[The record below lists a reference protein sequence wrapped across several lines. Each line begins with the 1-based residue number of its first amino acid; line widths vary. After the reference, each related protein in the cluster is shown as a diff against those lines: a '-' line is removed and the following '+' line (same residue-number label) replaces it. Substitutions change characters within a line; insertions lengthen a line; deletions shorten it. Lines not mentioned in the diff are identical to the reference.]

1 MSSHIVASLQAGS
14 APAPPVIM
22 VDNPHG
28 VSLYDTVRSHGWVGL
43 RPWVWDS
50 DAQRLSRIELLESG
64 QTVRVEV
71 AQESPPAISM
81 SDGGDGTG
89 TGELARVEPL
99 VRRWLSLD
107 WDPRPA
113 LDVASELDAGVATM
127 LRNGGGRLL
136 RGSTFYED
144 FVKTVCTIQINW
156 AGTKRMVGALIDEI
170 GGGFVPSPRKVI
182 DAGEDEL
189 REKARLGFRA
199 KGLVESTESLIGR
212 GLIDESG
219 NGDGHRLTYEELI
232 GLRGIGPYAASHLRM
247 LLHDFSRIPIDSE
260 VTRYCRDK
268 LGLAPDEIEPFF
280 RSLGRVPVP

>member
-1 MSSHIVASLQAGS
+1 
-14 APAPPVIM
+14 M

-280 RSLGRVPVP
+280 DRWGEYRFLGFRFGTKVAS

>member
-1 MSSHIVASLQAGS
+1 
-14 APAPPVIM
+14 M

-50 DAQRLSRIELLESG
+50 DAQRLSRIERLESG

-71 AQESPPAISM
+71 TQESPPAISM
-81 SDGGDGTG
+81 SVGRDGTG

-113 LDVASELDAGVATM
+113 LDVASELDTGVAAM
-127 LRNGGGRLL
+127 LRDGGGRLL
-136 RGSTFYED
+136 CGSTFYED

-170 GGGFVPSPRKVI
+170 GGGFVPSPQQVI
-182 DAGEDEL
+182 DTGEDEL

-199 KGLVESTESLIGR
+199 KGLVESTESLIER

-219 NGDGHRLTYEELI
+219 NGDGHRLTYEDLI
-232 GLRGIGPYAASHLRM
+232 GLHGIGPYAASHLRM

-280 RSLGRVPVP
+280 DRWGEYRFLGFRFGTKVAG

>member
-1 MSSHIVASLQAGS
+1 
-14 APAPPVIM
+14 M

-182 DAGEDEL
+182 DAGEDVL

-280 RSLGRVPVP
+280 DRWGEYRFLGFRFGTKVAS

>member
-1 MSSHIVASLQAGS
+1 
-14 APAPPVIM
+14 M

-113 LDVASELDAGVATM
+113 LDVVSELDAGVATM

-280 RSLGRVPVP
+280 DRWGEYRFLGFRFGTKVAS